1 MWQRIHDGKLSSHAS
16 LPRQRDIADD
26 VARVDRET
34 TDAQLQSKHTAQAR
48 QLEAMQ
54 REHADHLARFQ
65 QEHMEQA
72 ERLARFQREMHEQHQ
87 QQEAL
92 HRTAML
98 AGIATEDCQQCDH
111 TQSTACFSSEV

>member
-1 MWQRIHDGKLSSHAS
+1 MSRSRAKRGGFKPLRSG
-16 LPRQRDIADD
+16 RDDSPGDD
-26 VARVDRET
+26 HE
-34 TDAQLQSKHTAQAR
+34 L
-48 QLEAMQ
+48 
-54 REHADHLARFQ
+54 
-65 QEHMEQA
+65 EQA